1 MWILRMTKWYI
12 SQLALTL
19 WVKSFWFR
27 KYCWMSVAKKLWLT
41 MLPQNAAKLQSTTLR
56 NQFQLIEHRFKAKRG
71 TPIHLPSVNYPA
83 LAMYCSVNTQ
93 LMSCHSSRAERPP
106 QLQNELRPQVVNCS
120 YTLYYR
126 ILHIQRSF
134 RQVWTKLCGRL
145 QSKQVG
151 TLYMR
156 RLFVG
161 WYPGCKTNVRYW
173 SIKDHT
179 PSIGSAPF
187 LSNNAQ
193 STSRPSSTELHIVCF
208 PTGKIKTKVI
218 ICMS

>member
-1 MWILRMTKWYI
+1 
-12 SQLALTL
+12 
-19 WVKSFWFR
+19 
-27 KYCWMSVAKKLWLT
+27 

-56 NQFQLIEHRFKAKRG
+56 NQFQLIEHRFKANRG
-71 TPIHLPSVNYPA
+71 TPIHLPSVNCAA

-93 LMSCHSSRAERPP
+93 LMSCHSSRAEQPP

-120 YTLYYR
+120 YTLYRR
-126 ILHIQRSF
+126 IPHIQRSF

-151 TLYMR
+151 TLYTR

-161 WYPGCKTNVRYW
+161 CYHGYKKTNVRYW
-173 SIKDHT
+173 SIKDHA
-179 PSIGSAPF
+179 PSIGSALF

-208 PTGKIKTKVI
+208 RTGRIKTNFI
-218 ICMS
+218 ICIS